1 MGEAKK
7 LPFSLSKAAKEEVNK
22 IYTTKNIPKEY
33 GLRVGIKGGGCSGIS
48 YLFGFDSKHDS
59 DELFE
64 LDGIPVFVEKKHFMY
79 VAGLL
84 IDFEDGPNLRG
95 FTFEN
100 PSTKFN

>member
-1 MGEAKK
+1 MSDLKK
-7 LPFSLSKAAKEEVNK
+7 TPFSLSDAAKKEVVN

-33 GLRVGIKGGGCSGIS
+33 GLRVGIRGGGCSGIS
-48 YLFGFDSKHDS
+48 YLFGFDALNVS
-59 DELFE
+59 DEQFD

-84 IDFEDGPNLRG
+84 IDFEEGPNVRG

-100 PSTKFN
+100 PSTKF